1 MKRGERTGDRRGG
14 QGGQAGT
21 GGCVAGVAAK
31 VGGIFTQNKPESTVN
46 RSRKHTTTVHAALH
60 DPDQMRHMNNKA
72 ENIVNK
78 TVQ

>member
-1 MKRGERTGDRRGG
+1 MTGTVDRAARPGR
-14 QGGQAGT
+14 
-21 GGCVAGVAAK
+21 AGVWRAWRAK